1 MKIDLKYGNRLR
13 LRDGAGIEI
22 TALAGKVWITEQDS
36 RRDVILSPGQTF
48 TLLRP
53 GLAIVEALDHAS
65 ISVEARGLEW
75 TAA

>member
-1 MKIDLKYGNRLR
+1 MKIDLQYGSRLR
-13 LRDGAGIEI
+13 LRDGAGVAI
-22 TALAGKVWITEQDS
+22 TTPAGQVWITEQGS
-36 RRDVILSPGQTF
+36 RRDVILRPGQSF

-65 ISVEARGLEW
+65 ISLEARRLAW